1 MSDQNTSDQKQFEE
15 FLAFQQGVIDE
26 FRANDG
32 KVGGMFEG
40 STLCLITTTGART
53 GRPRTQPL
61 GLMQVDG
68 QDLVVASAGGAPTH
82 PAWYHNI
89 RKNPIVTV
97 EKGSRTFRAIASIPP
112 GEERD
117 GLFAQIVAQEP
128 GYGEYQKNTDR
139 VIPVVVLHPVDLA
152 PDRVKHL
159 GDELVEVH
167 DWLRGELKDLRRRI
181 DDVVEGRAGDVAAAA
196 DTGDGGVLARLRSHC
211 LDFCHALH
219 IHHAG
224 EDIGAFPVL
233 RDRFPALAPVL
244 DRFAEEHK
252 TVVELQNRIKA
263 LVEEFAPDRDDPVRL
278 RAEVEDLASR
288 LEAHFDEE
296 ERQLVTALNAMGPAP
311 ERG

>member
-1 MSDQNTSDQKQFEE
+1 MSDQNQLEE
-15 FLAFQQGVIDE
+15 FHKFQQGVIDE

-40 STLCLITTTGART
+40 STLCLLTTTGART

-68 QDLVVASAGGAPTH
+68 EDLVVASAGGAPTH

-97 EKGSRTFRAIASIPP
+97 EKGARTFRAIASIPP
-112 GEERD
+112 REERD
-117 GLFAQIVAQEP
+117 RLFAAIVAQEP
-128 GYGEYQKNTDR
+128 GYGDYQTKTDR

-159 GDELVEVH
+159 GDELVEMH
-167 DWLRGELKDLRRRI
+167 DWLRGELKDLRKRI
-181 DDVVEGRAGDVAAAA
+181 DAVAEGRA
-196 DTGDGGVLARLRSHC
+196 DGLAPRAEGEAGSVLAQLRSHC

-233 RDRFPALAPVL
+233 RERFPALEPVL
-244 DRFAEEHK
+244 DKFAEEHK
-252 TVVELQNRIKA
+252 VVAELQNRIKE
-263 LVEEFAPDRDDPVRL
+263 LVEGFTPGQDDPLRL
-278 RAEVEDLASR
+278 RAEVEDLATR

>member
-1 MSDQNTSDQKQFEE
+1 MSDQNQLEE
-15 FLAFQQGVIDE
+15 FFKFQQGIIDE
-26 FRANDG
+26 FRANKG

-40 STLCLITTTGART
+40 SSLCLLTTTGART
-53 GRPRTQPL
+53 GKPRTQPL

-68 QDLVVASAGGAPTH
+68 VDLVVASAGGAPTH

-97 EKGSRTFRAIASIPP
+97 EKGSRAFRAIASIPP

-117 GLFAQIVAQEP
+117 RLFGAIVEQEP
-128 GYGEYQKNTDR
+128 GYGEYQTKTDR
-139 VIPVVVLHPVDLA
+139 VIPVVALHPVDLA

-159 GDELVEVH
+159 GDELVEMH
-167 DWLRGELKDLRRRI
+167 DWLRGELKDLRKRI
-181 DDVVEGRAGDVAAAA
+181 DDVVDGTADDVTAPAEGNVVAE
-196 DTGDGGVLARLRSHC
+196 LRSHC

-233 RDRFPALAPVL
+233 RERFPALEPVL
-244 DRFAEEHK
+244 DKFAEEHK
-252 TVVELQNRIKA
+252 VVVELQNRIKE
-263 LVEEFAPDRDDPVRL
+263 LVEDFTPDRDDPVRL
-278 RAEVEDLASR
+278 RMEVEDLATR

-296 ERQLVTALNAMGPAP
+296 ELQLVTALNAMGPAP

>member
-1 MSDQNTSDQKQFEE
+1 MSDQNQLEE
-15 FLAFQQGVIDE
+15 FFKFQQGIIDE
-26 FRANDG
+26 FRANEG

-40 STLCLITTTGART
+40 STLCLLTTTGART

-68 QDLVVASAGGAPTH
+68 QDMVVASAGGAPTH

-89 RKNPIVTV
+89 CKNPIVTV
-97 EKGSRTFRAIASIPP
+97 EKDSRTFRAIASIPP

-117 GLFAQIVAQEP
+117 RLFARIVEQEP
-128 GYGEYQKNTDR
+128 GYGEYQTKTER
-139 VIPVVVLHPVDLA
+139 IIPVVALHPVDLA

-159 GDELVEVH
+159 GDELVEMH
-167 DWLRGELKDLRRRI
+167 DWLRGELKDLRKRI
-181 DDVVEGRAGDVAAAA
+181 DDVVEGRADDVTATAE
-196 DTGDGGVLARLRSHC
+196 GGNVLAELRSHC

-233 RDRFPALAPVL
+233 RERFPALEPVL
-244 DRFAEEHK
+244 DKFAEEHK
-252 TVVELQNRIKA
+252 VVVELQNRIKA
-263 LVEEFAPDRDDPVRL
+263 LVEDFAPDRDDPVRL
-278 RAEVEDLASR
+278 RAEVEDIASR

>member
-1 MSDQNTSDQKQFEE
+1 MSDQNQLEE
-15 FLAFQQGVIDE
+15 FFKFQQGIIDE

-40 STLCLITTTGART
+40 STLCLLTTTGART

-97 EKGSRTFRAIASIPP
+97 EKGDRPFRAIASIPP

-117 GLFAQIVAQEP
+117 RLFAAIVEQEP
-128 GYGEYQKNTDR
+128 GYGEYQTKTER
-139 VIPVVVLHPVDLA
+139 IIPVVALHPVDLA

-159 GDELVEVH
+159 GDELVEMH
-167 DWLRGELKDLRRRI
+167 DWLRGELKDLRKRI
-181 DDVVEGRAGDVAAAA
+181 DDVVEGRADGVAPPAE
-196 DTGDGGVLARLRSHC
+196 GEDGGVLAELRSHC

-233 RDRFPALAPVL
+233 RERFPALAPVL
-244 DRFAEEHK
+244 DKFAEEHK
-252 TVVELQNRIKA
+252 VVVELQNRIKA
-263 LVEEFAPDRDDPVRL
+263 LVEDFAPDRDDPVRL

-296 ERQLVTALNAMGPAP
+296 EHQLVTALNAMGPAP